1 MAERQVETSIRY
13 VLLVGKIFDILSLLS
28 SGIICFLLLLH
39 VELPFLPFDREQLLL
54 ACAVI
59 GGYGTLSVLCNCAA
73 TFGINKRSR
82 IFLLPYLVYIPI
94 VISLLIILVITSAVF
109 RVGVTEYLVL
119 NLFAIVISL
128 VLSRVWVKVL
138 KQWNMMAQISIQQD
152 ITDLE
157 RELASVLAIII
168 SQRRVGDHNVGV
180 DEDSPPLYESLDQQ
194 DACHPPCYEDA
205 IKEKFKLDHSSPNGQ
220 LSLYLCSVFY
230 FQSS

>member
-39 VELPFLPFDREQLLL
+39 VELPFLPFAREQLLYV
-54 ACAVI
+54 CAVI
-59 GGYGTLSVLCNCAA
+59 GGYGTLSILCNCAA

-82 IFLLPYLVYIPI
+82 IFLLPYLVYIPM
-94 VISLLIILVITSAVF
+94 VISLLIIIIITSAF
-109 RVGVTEYLVL
+109 RVGVSEYLVL
-119 NLFAIVISL
+119 LIFAIVISL
-128 VLSRVWVKVL
+128 VLSLVWVKVQ
-138 KQWNMMAQISIQQD
+138 KQWDMMPQIMIQQD
-152 ITDLE
+152 STDLE
-157 RELASVLAIII
+157 RELASVLAIIQL

-205 IKEKFKLDHSSPNGQ
+205 IKEKFKLDHSSPMD
-220 LSLYLCSVFY
+220 S
-230 FQSS
+230 